1 MLKAQ
6 NFKLFLNKLTF
17 QETNLKFVTSE
28 WRFFFQ
34 EEETSFHTLLTKS
47 HRELTIVSISIDI
60 DIYVYTYTYI
70 YMYLLLYNL
79 RHTLEMFVLT

>member
-1 MLKAQ
+1 MA
-6 NFKLFLNKLTF
+6 
-17 QETNLKFVTSE
+17 
-28 WRFFFQ
+28 FFFQ

-47 HRELTIVSISIDI
+47 HRELKIVSIDIDI

-79 RHTLEMFVLT
+79 RHTLEMFVLTWFKLTDTFTNSFYMKDVIEL